1 MHKKLSRKPIKSVLV
16 MHASASELRSIFD
29 QRLSKIDVYYVDKP
43 GKVKATLEDVNPDA
57 VFAIHQPSLSGGI
70 HREAAMYTSVRWFHV
85 GGSGIDQLLPWPGD
99 DTVITNCAGVLA
111 KYLAETVAGGMLAL
125 NNFLPDYF
133 QQQQHKLWRA
143 KTFRP
148 LCEQTLLIVGLG
160 AIGGYVADLAKALGM
175 RVMATRRSNTPHPS
189 VDQLFKAEQLS
200 DIIGEADYVSLHLR
214 LNDETHHLFDQTIL
228 GRMKPVARIINTA
241 RGGIIDQ
248 QALIH
253 SLKSN
258 HIAAAFLDVFEQ
270 EPLAVNSPLWEMS
283 NVIITPHCADNTIGY
298 ATKFAEHFCDNL
310 ARWNAGALL
319 RNQLS
324 FY

>member
-1 MHKKLSRKPIKSVLV
+1 MHENRSRNPIKSVLV
-16 MHASASELRSIFD
+16 MHEDASELRSLFD
-29 QRLSKIDVYYVDKP
+29 QHLSQIDVYYVDKP
-43 GKVKATLEDVNPDA
+43 GKVKAALEGVNPDA
-57 VFAIHQPSLSGGI
+57 VFAIHQPSLSGSI
-70 HREAAMYTSVRWFHV
+70 HREAALYPSVKWFHV
-85 GGSGIDQLLPWPGD
+85 GGSGVDQLLPWPGG

-133 QQQQHKLWRA
+133 QQQQDKLWRA
-143 KTFRP
+143 KSFRP

-200 DIIGEADYVSLHLR
+200 DIIGNADYVSLHLR
-214 LNDETHHLFDQTIL
+214 LDDETHHLFDQTML
-228 GRMKPVARIINTA
+228 GRMKPGARIINTA
-241 RGGIIDQ
+241 RGGIVDQ

-253 SLKSN
+253 SLKTN

-270 EPLAVNSPLWEMS
+270 EPLAVNSPLWAMS

-298 ATKFAEHFCDNL
+298 ATKFADHFCDNL
-310 ARWNAGALL
+310 ARWNSGASLH
-319 RNQLS
+319 NQLS
-324 FY
+324 LD

>member
-1 MHKKLSRKPIKSVLV
+1 MCQI
-16 MHASASELRSIFD
+16 MNELR
-29 QRLSKIDVYYVDKP
+29 
-43 GKVKATLEDVNPDA
+43 T
-57 VFAIHQPSLSGGI
+57 HC
-70 HREAAMYTSVRWFHV
+70 
-85 GGSGIDQLLPWPGD
+85 
-99 DTVITNCAGVLA
+99 CAGVLS

-133 QQQQHKLWRA
+133 QQQQQKVWQA
-143 KTFRP
+143 KAFRP

-175 RVMATRRSNTPHPS
+175 RVMATRRSNTPHPG
-189 VDQLFKAEQLS
+189 VDHLFKAEQLPN
-200 DIIGEADYVSLHLR
+200 IIGEADYVSLHLR
-214 LNDETHHLFDQTIL
+214 LNDQTRHLFDQTML
-228 GRMKPVARIINTA
+228 ARMKPGARLINTA

-248 QALIH
+248 QALIN
-253 SLKSN
+253 SLKTK

-270 EPLAVNSPLWEMS
+270 EPLAENSPLWEIP

-310 ARWNAGALL
+310 NRWNSGEAL

-324 FY
+324 FSRVNLE